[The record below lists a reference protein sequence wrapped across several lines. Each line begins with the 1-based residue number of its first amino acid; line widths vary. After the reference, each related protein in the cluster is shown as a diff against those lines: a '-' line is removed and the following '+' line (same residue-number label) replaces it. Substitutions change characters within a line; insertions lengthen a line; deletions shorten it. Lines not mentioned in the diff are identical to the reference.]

1 MYEVYTTCIPDDAC
15 ELTHGPSTHPQILSQ
30 TLEQLQMNI
39 SSSMVVGARTWRKIC
54 QTTLVS
60 YGISEACAVPLLMIG
75 RLGDGVHQVKVAQ
88 AAGMESPSL
97 VRLLDQLCSS
107 GYVCRTED
115 IHDRRAKALSL
126 TARGRELVQAVEQ
139 QLVRLRREV
148 LATIDPDDLE
158 AALRVLRAFEGFLNG
173 FFTGMPP
180 ARDWFYGV
188 RTFAAS
194 MIALYIAM
202 LMQMP
207 RPYWAMATVYIVSSP
222 FVGPTSSKA
231 LYRAVGTFMGAAAAV
246 FFVPM
251 FVQTPYV
258 LVVVIALWTGIL
270 LFLSLHLRTANS
282 YALMLAGYTLPLI
295 ALPVVDNP
303 LAVWDVAEA
312 RTEEI
317 FLGIA
322 VAAVVGA
329 MFWPRRLAPVFD
341 DSVSKWFA
349 DAQVYSQRFL
359 SRNVQPEEISTLR
372 GGMVA
377 TFNTL
382 ELMIGQLPH
391 EGSRPQTVR
400 NTKELRGR
408 MIHLLPVIDALDD
421 AVYALEHRAPELLER
436 FTPLLTAANEW
447 LASTQKDAPL
457 ERWRVLRDQI
467 EALQPDADALDD
479 RHQLLFSNA
488 LYRLGE
494 WVDLWQDCRSL
505 QAAIQ
510 CESQDSWRAVYRH
523 WRLGRLT
530 PFLDRGLMFYSA
542 FSTVTAIIVASVL
555 WILLGWTDGGSAVIL
570 AAVACSFFASMD
582 DPAPQIYRFFFWTAM
597 SVLFASLY
605 LFLVLPNLHDFPM
618 LVLAFSVPFICIG
631 TLTVQPRFYLGML
644 LTLVN
649 TSSFISIQGAY
660 DADFLA
666 FANSNLAGPVGLL
679 FAFVWTLI
687 ARPFGAELAA
697 KRLTRFSWRDIDT
710 GIALRE
716 VRVALNLLDLL
727 AYSPRILGVPRV
739 LLNQVV
745 EGVGG
750 YFKACLKA
758 GERLPAPSGL
768 LMTLDRTRRALNGQ
782 GLQGEDETRLHLLH
796 ALSGLRLALLP
807 GVEFLGGTEM
817 EAPLPD
823 GAPL

>member
-1 MYEVYTTCIPDDAC
+1 M
-15 ELTHGPSTHPQILSQ
+15 
-30 TLEQLQMNI
+30 
-39 SSSMVVGARTWRKIC
+39 
-54 QTTLVS
+54 
-60 YGISEACAVPLLMIG
+60 
-75 RLGDGVHQVKVAQ
+75 
-88 AAGMESPSL
+88 
-97 VRLLDQLCSS
+97 
-107 GYVCRTED
+107 
-115 IHDRRAKALSL
+115 
-126 TARGRELVQAVEQ
+126 
-139 QLVRLRREV
+139 
-148 LATIDPDDLE
+148 
-158 AALRVLRAFEGFLNG
+158 NG
-173 FFTGMPP
+173 FFSGMPP

-194 MIALYIAM
+194 MIALYIAL

-222 FVGPTSSKA
+222 FLGPTSSKA
-231 LYRAVGTFMGAAAAV
+231 LYRAVGTFIGAAAAV
-246 FFVPM
+246 LFVPM
-251 FVQTPYV
+251 FVQSPYV
-258 LVVVIALWTGIL
+258 LVVVIALWTGTL
-270 LFLSLHLRTANS
+270 LFLSLHLRTANN

-295 ALPVVDNP
+295 ALPVVNNP
-303 LAVWDVAEA
+303 LGVWDVAEA

-329 MFWPRRLAPVFD
+329 MFWPRRLAPVFN
-341 DSVSKWFA
+341 DSVSKWFT
-349 DAQVYSQRFL
+349 DASTYSLRFL
-359 SRNVQPEEISTLR
+359 SRNVQPEEVSALR
-372 GGMVA
+372 ASMVA
-377 TFNTL
+377 TFNSL

-421 AVYALEHRAPELLER
+421 ALYALERRTPELVDK
-436 FTPLLTAANEW
+436 FAPLLAATTEW
-447 LASTQKDAPL
+447 LEHKDADL
-457 ERWRVLRDQI
+457 DRWQALKDQL
-467 EALQPDADALDD
+467 EALQPAPEALDD
-479 RHQLLFSNA
+479 RKQLLFSNA
-488 LYRLGE
+488 IYRLGE
-494 WVDLWQDCRSL
+494 WIDLWQDCRSL
-505 QAAIQ
+505 QYAIQ

-523 WRLGRLT
+523 WRLGRLS

-542 FSTVTAIIVASVL
+542 ASTVTAIIVASVL

-597 SVLFASLY
+597 SVVFASLY

-618 LVLAFSVPFICIG
+618 LVLAFAVPFICIG
-631 TLTVQPRFYLGML
+631 TLTVKPQFYLGML

-660 DADFLA
+660 DADFLS
-666 FANSNLAGPVGLL
+666 FANSNLAGPMGLL
-679 FAFVWTLI
+679 FAFIWTLI

-697 KRLTRFSWRDIDT
+697 KRLTRFSWRDIVSLSEPATLSEHRLLGIRMLDRLMQHLPRLAMT
-710 GIALRE
+710 GQDSGVALRE

-727 AYSPRILGVPRV
+727 AYTPRVLGVPQV
-739 LLNQVV
+739 LLRQVV
-745 EGVGG
+745 AEVGE

-758 GERLPAPSGL
+758 GERLQAPSPL
-768 LMTLDRTRRALNGQ
+768 LMTLDRTRRALSGA
-782 GLQGEDETRLHLLH
+782 GDDETRRHLLH

-807 GVEFLGGTEM
+807 GVEFVGSAEP
-817 EAPLPD
+817 EEPLPHGID

>member
-1 MYEVYTTCIPDDAC
+1 
-15 ELTHGPSTHPQILSQ
+15 
-30 TLEQLQMNI
+30 
-39 SSSMVVGARTWRKIC
+39 
-54 QTTLVS
+54 
-60 YGISEACAVPLLMIG
+60 
-75 RLGDGVHQVKVAQ
+75 
-88 AAGMESPSL
+88 
-97 VRLLDQLCSS
+97 
-107 GYVCRTED
+107 
-115 IHDRRAKALSL
+115 
-126 TARGRELVQAVEQ
+126 
-139 QLVRLRREV
+139 
-148 LATIDPDDLE
+148 
-158 AALRVLRAFEGFLNG
+158 
-173 FFTGMPP
+173 MPP

-194 MIALYIAM
+194 MIALYIAL

-222 FVGPTSSKA
+222 FLGPTSSKA
-231 LYRAVGTFMGAAAAV
+231 LYRAVGTFIGAAAAV
-246 FFVPM
+246 LFVPM
-251 FVQTPYV
+251 FVQSPYV
-258 LVVVIALWTGIL
+258 LVVVIALWTGTL
-270 LFLSLHLRTANS
+270 LFLSLHLRTANN

-295 ALPVVDNP
+295 ALPVVNNP
-303 LAVWDVAEA
+303 LGVWDVAEA

-329 MFWPRRLAPVFD
+329 MFWPRRLAPVFN

-349 DAQVYSQRFL
+349 DASTYSLRFL
-359 SRNVQPEEISTLR
+359 SRNVQPEEVSALR
-372 GGMVA
+372 ASMVA
-377 TFNTL
+377 TFNSL

-421 AVYALEHRAPELLER
+421 ALYALERRTPELVDK
-436 FTPLLTAANEW
+436 FAPLLTATTEW
-447 LASTQKDAPL
+447 LGHKDADL
-457 ERWRVLRDQI
+457 DRWQALKDQL
-467 EALQPDADALDD
+467 EALQPAPEALDD
-479 RHQLLFSNA
+479 RKQLLFSNA
-488 LYRLGE
+488 IYRLGE
-494 WVDLWQDCRSL
+494 WIDLWQDCRSL
-505 QAAIQ
+505 QYAIQ

-542 FSTVTAIIVASVL
+542 ASTVTAIIVASVL

-618 LVLAFSVPFICIG
+618 LVLAFAVPFICVG
-631 TLTVQPRFYLGML
+631 TLTVKPQFYLGML

-660 DADFLA
+660 DADFLS
-666 FANSNLAGPVGLL
+666 FANSNLAGPMGLL
-679 FAFVWTLI
+679 FAFIWTLI

-697 KRLTRFSWRDIDT
+697 KRLTRFSWRDIVGLSEPATLSEHRLLGIRMLDRLMQHLPRLAMT
-710 GIALRE
+710 GQDSGVALRE

-727 AYSPRILGVPRV
+727 AYTPRVLGVPQV
-739 LLNQVV
+739 LLRQVV
-745 EGVGG
+745 AEVGE

-758 GERLPAPSGL
+758 GERLPAPSPL
-768 LMTLDRTRRALNGQ
+768 LMTLDRTRRALSGA
-782 GLQGEDETRLHLLH
+782 GDDETRRHLLH

-807 GVEFLGGTEM
+807 GVEFVGAAEP
-817 EAPLPD
+817 EEPLPHGID

>member
-1 MYEVYTTCIPDDAC
+1 
-15 ELTHGPSTHPQILSQ
+15 LS
-30 TLEQLQMNI
+30 
-39 SSSMVVGARTWRKIC
+39 
-54 QTTLVS
+54 
-60 YGISEACAVPLLMIG
+60 
-75 RLGDGVHQVKVAQ
+75 
-88 AAGMESPSL
+88 
-97 VRLLDQLCSS
+97 
-107 GYVCRTED
+107 
-115 IHDRRAKALSL
+115 
-126 TARGRELVQAVEQ
+126 
-139 QLVRLRREV
+139 
-148 LATIDPDDLE
+148 
-158 AALRVLRAFEGFLNG
+158 G
-173 FFTGMPP
+173 FFTGVPP
-180 ARDWFYGV
+180 ARDWFFGV

-194 MIALYIAM
+194 MIALYIAL

-231 LYRAVGTFMGAAAAV
+231 LYRAVGTFLGAAAAV

-251 FVQTPYV
+251 FVQSPYV
-258 LVVVIALWTGIL
+258 LVLVVALWTGIL
-270 LFLSLHLRTANS
+270 LFLSLHLRTANN

-295 ALPVVDNP
+295 ALPVMNNP
-303 LAVWDVAEA
+303 LSVWDVAEA

-329 MFWPRRLAPVFD
+329 MFWPRRLAPVFN

-349 DAQVYSQRFL
+349 DASTYSLQFL
-359 SRNVQPEEISTLR
+359 GRHVQPAEASALR
-372 GGMVA
+372 ASMVA
-377 TFNTL
+377 TFNSL

-391 EGSRPQTVR
+391 EGARPQTVR

-408 MIHLLPVIDALDD
+408 MIHLLTVVDALDD
-421 AVYALEHRAPELLER
+421 ALYALERRTPELVDK
-436 FTPLLTAANEW
+436 FAPLLGAASEW
-447 LASTQKDAPL
+447 LQHKDADVD
-457 ERWRVLRDQI
+457 RWQALKDQV
-467 EALQPDADALDD
+467 EALQPSVEALED
-479 RHQLLFSNA
+479 RKQLLFSNA

-494 WVDLWQDCRSL
+494 WIDLWQDCRSL
-505 QAAIQ
+505 QIAIQ
-510 CESQDSWRAVYRH
+510 CENQDSWHAVYRH
-523 WRLGRLT
+523 WRLGRLS
-530 PFLDRGLMFYSA
+530 PFLDRGLMLYSA
-542 FSTVTAIIVASVL
+542 ASTVTAIIVASVL

-618 LVLAFSVPFICIG
+618 LVLAFAVPFIIVG
-631 TLTVQPRFYLGML
+631 TLTVKPQFYLGML

-660 DADFLA
+660 DADFLS
-666 FANSNLAGPVGLL
+666 FANANLAGPVGLL

-697 KRLTRFSWRDIDT
+697 KRLTRFSWRDIVGLSEPANLAEHRHLGVQMLDRLMQHLPRLALTGQDT

-716 VRVALNLLDLL
+716 ARVALNMLDLL
-727 AYSPRILGVPRV
+727 AYAPRIDGVPNA
-739 LLNQVV
+739 LLRQVV
-745 EGVGG
+745 AEVGE

-758 GERLPAPSGL
+758 GRRLPAPSPL
-768 LMTLDRTRRALNGQ
+768 LMTMDRARRALG
-782 GLQGEDETRLHLLH
+782 GAGDDETRLQLLH

-807 GVEFLGGTEM
+807 GIEFVGSAELE
-817 EAPLPD
+817 EPLPHGID

>member
-1 MYEVYTTCIPDDAC
+1 
-15 ELTHGPSTHPQILSQ
+15 
-30 TLEQLQMNI
+30 
-39 SSSMVVGARTWRKIC
+39 
-54 QTTLVS
+54 
-60 YGISEACAVPLLMIG
+60 
-75 RLGDGVHQVKVAQ
+75 
-88 AAGMESPSL
+88 
-97 VRLLDQLCSS
+97 
-107 GYVCRTED
+107 
-115 IHDRRAKALSL
+115 
-126 TARGRELVQAVEQ
+126 
-139 QLVRLRREV
+139 
-148 LATIDPDDLE
+148 
-158 AALRVLRAFEGFLNG
+158 LNG

-194 MIALYIAM
+194 MIALYIAL

-231 LYRAVGTFMGAAAAV
+231 LYRAVGTFLGAAAAV

-251 FVQTPYV
+251 FVQSPYV
-258 LVVVIALWTGIL
+258 LVLVIALWTGIL
-270 LFLSLHLRTANS
+270 LFLSLHLRTANN

-329 MFWPRRLAPVFD
+329 MFWPRRLAPVFN

-349 DAQVYSQRFL
+349 DASTYSLQFL
-359 SRNVQPEEISTLR
+359 SRNVQPSEVSALR
-372 GGMVA
+372 ASMVA
-377 TFNTL
+377 TFNSL

-391 EGSRPQTVR
+391 EGARPQTVK

-408 MIHLLPVIDALDD
+408 MIHLMTVVDALDD
-421 AVYALEHRAPELLER
+421 ALYALERRTPELVDK
-436 FTPLLTAANEW
+436 FAPLLSAATEW
-447 LASTQKDAPL
+447 LQHKDADID
-457 ERWRVLRDQI
+457 RWQALKDQL
-467 EALQPDADALDD
+467 EALQPSAEALED
-479 RHQLLFSNA
+479 RKQLLFSNA

-494 WVDLWQDCRSL
+494 WIDLWQDCRSL
-505 QAAIQ
+505 QIAIQ
-510 CESQDSWRAVYRH
+510 CENQDSWRAVYRH
-523 WRLGRLT
+523 WRLGRLS

-542 FSTVTAIIVASVL
+542 ASTVTAIIVASVL
-555 WILLGWTDGGSAVIL
+555 WILLGWTDGGAAVIL

-618 LVLAFSVPFICIG
+618 LVLAFAVPFICVG
-631 TLTVQPRFYLGML
+631 TLTVKPQFYLGML

-660 DADFLA
+660 DADFLS
-666 FANSNLAGPVGLL
+666 FANSNLAGPIGLL

-697 KRLTRFSWRDIDT
+697 KRLTRFSWRDIVSLTEPATLAEHRHLGVQMLDRLMQHLPRLAMTGQDT

-727 AYSPRILGVPRV
+727 AYAPRIHGVPNA
-739 LLNQVV
+739 LLRQVV
-745 EGVGG
+745 AEVGE

-758 GERLPAPSGL
+758 GERLPAPSPL
-768 LMTLDRTRRALNGQ
+768 LMTLDRTRRALSGA
-782 GLQGEDETRLHLLH
+782 GDDETRRHLLH

-807 GVEFLGGTEM
+807 GVEFVGSAELE
-817 EAPLPD
+817 EPLPQGID

>member
-1 MYEVYTTCIPDDAC
+1 
-15 ELTHGPSTHPQILSQ
+15 LS
-30 TLEQLQMNI
+30 
-39 SSSMVVGARTWRKIC
+39 
-54 QTTLVS
+54 
-60 YGISEACAVPLLMIG
+60 
-75 RLGDGVHQVKVAQ
+75 
-88 AAGMESPSL
+88 
-97 VRLLDQLCSS
+97 
-107 GYVCRTED
+107 
-115 IHDRRAKALSL
+115 
-126 TARGRELVQAVEQ
+126 
-139 QLVRLRREV
+139 
-148 LATIDPDDLE
+148 
-158 AALRVLRAFEGFLNG
+158 G
-173 FFTGMPP
+173 FFTGVPP
-180 ARDWFYGV
+180 ARDWFFGV

-194 MIALYIAM
+194 MIALYIAL

-231 LYRAVGTFMGAAAAV
+231 LYRAVGTFLGAAAAV

-251 FVQTPYV
+251 FVQSPYV
-258 LVVVIALWTGIL
+258 LVLVVALWTGIL
-270 LFLSLHLRTANS
+270 LFLSLHLRTANN

-295 ALPVVDNP
+295 ALPVMNNP
-303 LAVWDVAEA
+303 LSVWDVAEA

-329 MFWPRRLAPVFD
+329 MFWPRRLAPVFN

-349 DAQVYSQRFL
+349 DASTYSLQFL
-359 SRNVQPEEISTLR
+359 GRHVQPAEASALR
-372 GGMVA
+372 ASMVA
-377 TFNTL
+377 TFNSL

-391 EGSRPQTVR
+391 EGARPQTVR

-408 MIHLLPVIDALDD
+408 MIHLLTVVDALDD
-421 AVYALEHRAPELLER
+421 ALYALERRTPELVDK
-436 FTPLLTAANEW
+436 FAPLLDAASEW
-447 LASTQKDAPL
+447 LQHKDADVD
-457 ERWRVLRDQI
+457 RWQALKDQV
-467 EALQPDADALDD
+467 EALQPNVEALED
-479 RHQLLFSNA
+479 RKQLLFSNA

-494 WVDLWQDCRSL
+494 WIDLWQDCRSL
-505 QAAIQ
+505 QIAIQ
-510 CESQDSWRAVYRH
+510 CENQDSWHAVYRH
-523 WRLGRLT
+523 WRLGRLS
-530 PFLDRGLMFYSA
+530 PFLDRGLMLYSA
-542 FSTVTAIIVASVL
+542 ASTVTAIIVASVL

-618 LVLAFSVPFICIG
+618 LVLAFAVPFIIVG
-631 TLTVQPRFYLGML
+631 TLTVKPQFYLGML

-660 DADFLA
+660 DADFLS
-666 FANSNLAGPVGLL
+666 FANANLAGPVGLL

-697 KRLTRFSWRDIDT
+697 KRLTRFSWRDIVGLSEPASLAEHRHLGVQMLDRLMQHLPRLALTGQDT

-716 VRVALNLLDLL
+716 VRVALNMLDLL
-727 AYSPRILGVPRV
+727 AYAPRIDGVPNA
-739 LLNQVV
+739 LLRQVV
-745 EGVGG
+745 AEVGE

-758 GERLPAPSGL
+758 GRRLPAPSPL
-768 LMTLDRTRRALNGQ
+768 LMTMDRARRALG
-782 GLQGEDETRLHLLH
+782 GAGDDETRLQLLH

-807 GVEFLGGTEM
+807 GIEFVGSAELE
-817 EAPLPD
+817 EPLPHGID

>member
-1 MYEVYTTCIPDDAC
+1 M
-15 ELTHGPSTHPQILSQ
+15 
-30 TLEQLQMNI
+30 
-39 SSSMVVGARTWRKIC
+39 
-54 QTTLVS
+54 
-60 YGISEACAVPLLMIG
+60 
-75 RLGDGVHQVKVAQ
+75 
-88 AAGMESPSL
+88 
-97 VRLLDQLCSS
+97 
-107 GYVCRTED
+107 
-115 IHDRRAKALSL
+115 
-126 TARGRELVQAVEQ
+126 
-139 QLVRLRREV
+139 
-148 LATIDPDDLE
+148 
-158 AALRVLRAFEGFLNG
+158 NG
-173 FFTGMPP
+173 FFAGMPP

-194 MIALYIAM
+194 MIALYIAL

-207 RPYWAMATVYIVSSP
+207 RPYWAMATVYIVSNP
-222 FVGPTSSKA
+222 FLGPTTSKA
-231 LYRAVGTFMGAAAAV
+231 LYRAIGTFIGAAAAV
-246 FFVPM
+246 LFVPM
-251 FVQTPYV
+251 FVQSPYV
-258 LVVVIALWTGIL
+258 LVLVIALWTGTL
-270 LFLSLHLRTANS
+270 LFLSLHLRTANN

-329 MFWPRRLAPVFD
+329 MFWPRRLTPVFN

-349 DAQVYSQRFL
+349 DASTYSLRFL
-359 SRNVQPEEISTLR
+359 DRNVQPEEVSALR
-372 GGMVA
+372 ASMVT
-377 TFNTL
+377 TFNSL

-421 AVYALEHRAPELLER
+421 ALYALERRTPELVDK
-436 FTPLLTAANEW
+436 FAPLLGATTEW
-447 LASTQKDAPL
+447 LQHKDADI
-457 ERWRVLRDQI
+457 ERWQALKDQL
-467 EALQPDADALDD
+467 EALQPNPEALDD
-479 RHQLLFSNA
+479 RKQLLFSNA
-488 LYRLGE
+488 IYRLGE
-494 WVDLWQDCRSL
+494 WIDLWQDCRSL
-505 QAAIQ
+505 QIAIQ
-510 CESQDSWRAVYRH
+510 CENQDSWRAVYRH

-530 PFLDRGLMFYSA
+530 PFLDRGLMLYSA
-542 FSTVTAIIVASVL
+542 ASTVTAIIVASVL
-555 WILLGWTDGGSAVIL
+555 WILLGWTDGGAAVIL
-570 AAVACSFFASMD
+570 AAVSCSFFASMD

-618 LVLAFSVPFICIG
+618 LVLAFSVPFIVIG
-631 TLTVQPRFYLGML
+631 TLTVKPQFYLGML

-660 DADFLA
+660 DADFLS
-666 FANSNLAGPVGLL
+666 FANSNLAGPIGLL

-697 KRLTRFSWRDIDT
+697 KRLTRFSWRDIVSLTEPATLAEHRHLGVQILDRLMQHLPRLAMTGQDT

-716 VRVALNLLDLL
+716 VRVALNMLDLL
-727 AYSPRILGVPRV
+727 AYTPRV
-739 LLNQVV
+739 QGTPQALLRQVV
-745 EGVGG
+745 AEVGE

-758 GERLPAPSGL
+758 GERLPAPSPL
-768 LMTLDRTRRALNGQ
+768 QMTMDRTRRALAGA
-782 GLQGEDETRLHLLH
+782 GDDETRRHLLH

-807 GVEFLGGTEM
+807 GVEFVGSTEL
-817 EAPLPD
+817 EEPLPHGID

>member
-1 MYEVYTTCIPDDAC
+1 
-15 ELTHGPSTHPQILSQ
+15 
-30 TLEQLQMNI
+30 MN
-39 SSSMVVGARTWRKIC
+39 VFF
-54 QTTLVS
+54 
-60 YGISEACAVPLLMIG
+60 
-75 RLGDGVHQVKVAQ
+75 
-88 AAGMESPSL
+88 AG
-97 VRLLDQLCSS
+97 
-107 GYVCRTED
+107 
-115 IHDRRAKALSL
+115 
-126 TARGRELVQAVEQ
+126 
-139 QLVRLRREV
+139 
-148 LATIDPDDLE
+148 
-158 AALRVLRAFEGFLNG
+158 F
-173 FFTGMPP
+173 PP

-194 MIALYIAM
+194 MIALHIAL

-222 FVGPTSSKA
+222 FLGPTSSKA
-231 LYRAVGTFMGAAAAV
+231 LYRAAGTFLGAAAAV
-246 FFVPM
+246 LFVPM
-251 FVQTPYV
+251 FVQSPYV

-270 LFLSLHLRTANS
+270 LFMSLHLRTANS

-329 MFWPRRLAPVFD
+329 MFWPRRLAPVFND
-341 DSVSKWFA
+341 AVGKWFT
-349 DAQVYSQRFL
+349 DATSYSLKFL
-359 SRNVQPEEISTLR
+359 GRDVQPEEVTALR
-372 GGMVA
+372 MAMVA
-377 TFNTL
+377 SFNSL

-391 EGSRPQTVR
+391 EGARPQTVR

-408 MIHLLPVIDALDD
+408 MIHLLPVIDALEDSL
-421 AVYALEHRAPELLER
+421 YALERRTPELVEK
-436 FTPLLTAANEW
+436 FQPLLTATREW
-447 LASTQKDAPL
+447 LSHADADL
-457 ERWRVLRDQI
+457 DRWQALREQLD
-467 EALQPDADALDD
+467 ALQPSAEALED
-479 RHQLLFSNA
+479 RKQLLFSNA
-488 LYRLGE
+488 IYRLGE
-494 WVDLWQDCRSL
+494 FIDLWQDCRSL
-505 QAAIQ
+505 QDAIL
-510 CESQDSWRAVYRH
+510 CERQDSWRAVYRH

-530 PFLDRGLMFYSA
+530 PFIDRGLMLYSVA
-542 FSTVTAIIVASVL
+542 STILAIIVASVL
-555 WILLGWTDGGSAVIL
+555 WILLGWPDGGSAVIL

-582 DPAPQIYRFFFWTAM
+582 DPAPQIYRFFFWTGM

-605 LFLVLPNLHDFPM
+605 LFLILPNLHDFPM

-660 DADFLA
+660 DADFFA
-666 FANSNLAGPVGLL
+666 FVNSNLAGPLGLL
-679 FAFVWTLI
+679 FAFIWTLV

-697 KRLTRFSWRDIDT
+697 KRLTRFSWKDIVSMTEPANLAEHRQLGVQLLDRLMQHLPRLALTGQDT
-710 GIALRE
+710 GIAMRE
-716 VRVALNLLDLL
+716 VRVGLNLLDLL
-727 AYSPRILGVPRV
+727 AYTPRV
-739 LLNQVV
+739 TGAPNALLQQVV
-745 EGVGG
+745 AEVGE
-750 YFKACLKA
+750 YFRACLKS

-782 GLQGEDETRLHLLH
+782 GDDETRLHLLH

-807 GVEFLGGTEM
+807 GVEFVSSAEP
-817 EAPLPD
+817 EEPLPD